1 MKEPAELV
9 TNALVIIFP
18 EGGGPWAVGGGIGDF
33 VGILQHICAPVV
45 GEMKGL
51 WIITPQTTEKYGDI
65 ASAKA
70 QGNWERAFI
79 VLIRSQPALGNVHC
93 QCFRKK

>member
-1 MKEPAELV
+1 MHLSSPS
-9 TNALVIIFP
+9 P
-18 EGGGPWAVGGGIGDF
+18 RGGGGGGGSRAVGGGIGDF

-51 WIITPQTTEKYGDI
+51 WFITPQTTEKYGDF

-70 QGNWERAFI
+70 QEN
-79 VLIRSQPALGNVHC
+79 
-93 QCFRKK
+93 